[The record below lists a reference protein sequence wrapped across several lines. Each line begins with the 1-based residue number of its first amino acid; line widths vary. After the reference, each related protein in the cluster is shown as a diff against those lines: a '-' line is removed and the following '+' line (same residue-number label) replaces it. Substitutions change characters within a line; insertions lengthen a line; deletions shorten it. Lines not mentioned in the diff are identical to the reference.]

1 MGSESNGHER
11 APLAI
16 VTYETYEQDGTEDEY
31 DDVDVIESDS
41 VTAIRELTAEV
52 RKVREL
58 LETAVPNIGKGPL
71 GKLLG
76 LR

>member
-16 VTYETYEQDGTEDEY
+16 VTYEQDGTEDEY
-31 DDVDVIESDS
+31 DDVIESDS